1 MAQDHRWPE
10 QLQTWPRVRL
20 GVGCCC
26 SLQLPASA
34 LTLTDN
40 SYSLRHTCGM
50 CCFPSLSLLAEQRHS
65 RYRNTLPT
73 AEARQDLLVWKAH
86 WGPLQGWTKAN
97 WGAFC
102 DAYFSESE
110 RKIHGVAAIDESSK
124 AKQFAFRGFH
134 GLGVI
139 EREARFHDELR
150 SVVFWLCGKRQP
162 RLLHCCHP
170 RMMSPSNQHHHHH
183 THPHHADPPVLSR
196 NQATCTRGKATRCIA
211 CAVVV
216 RCVLSL
222 CCCTSHVNLPIT
234 PCALHN
240 DAQHR

>member
-1 MAQDHRWPE
+1 MAQDQRWPE

-20 GVGCCC
+20 ALVAAVNFNCQRLLSHSQITTRFGC
-26 SLQLPASA
+26 L
-34 LTLTDN
+34 
-40 SYSLRHTCGM
+40 
-50 CCFPSLSLLAEQRHS
+50 LSLLAEQRHS

-110 RKIHGVAAIDESSK
+110 RKIHGVAAINESSK
-124 AKQFAFRGFH
+124 DKQFAFRGFH

-162 RLLHCCHP
+162 RLLHCCYP
-170 RMMSPSNQHHHHH
+170 RMMSPSNQYHYH
-183 THPHHADPPVLSR
+183 TYTQPHIADPPVLSR
-196 NQATCTRGKATRCIA
+196 NQATTTRGTCKATRCIA

-222 CCCTSHVNLPIT
+222 LLLHVSRQSTNHTMRI
-234 PCALHN
+234 
-240 DAQHR
+240 AQ